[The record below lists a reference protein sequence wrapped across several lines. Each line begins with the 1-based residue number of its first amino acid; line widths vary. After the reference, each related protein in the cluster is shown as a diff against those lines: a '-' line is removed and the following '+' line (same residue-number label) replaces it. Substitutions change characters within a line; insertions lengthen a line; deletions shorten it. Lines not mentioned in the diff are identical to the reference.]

1 MLRFTKQLCALQ
13 FRECSITLLPTVSA
27 LVSACIE
34 EFGVR
39 KIATMYAD
47 KSIDSARI

>member
-34 EFGVR
+34 EFDVIE
-39 KIATMYAD
+39 KNCYYAD